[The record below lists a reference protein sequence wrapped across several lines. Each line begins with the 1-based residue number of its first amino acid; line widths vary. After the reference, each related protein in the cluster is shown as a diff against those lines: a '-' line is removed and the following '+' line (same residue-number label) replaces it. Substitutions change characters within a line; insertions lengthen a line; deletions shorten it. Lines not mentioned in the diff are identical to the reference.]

1 LHQTRSPG
9 RNLCCIDDIAFLF
22 VAVVVVVIAVLVG
35 VVVIVE
41 VVGTAGYY
49 PSIQDSYVILLC
61 LRLMVSFYLFFS

>member
-1 LHQTRSPG
+1 LARCDLHQNRFPG

-22 VAVVVVVIAVLVG
+22 VAVVVVIAVLVG

-49 PSIQDSYVILLC
+49 PSI
-61 LRLMVSFYLFFS
+61 